1 MFVLILIQ
9 NITFLG
15 KYLTNSYSTIYKNQ
29 KQPPEVFCKKDVLR
43 NFAKFTGIHCVRV
56 SFLIKL
62 QALRIKKIS
71 SVFLLC
77 GIKSHWWNIFH
88 FLEMEAN
95 ICACIY
101 VYIHISVSLYI
112 YIKIF
117 FFLYIYIYIYKAKL
131 KNELTPS
138 WKTTQFSSYYIIF
151 LLSSKLSDCVLDHRI
166 IIN

>member
-1 MFVLILIQ
+1 MFLEI
-9 NITFLG
+9 
-15 KYLTNSYSTIYKNQ
+15 
-29 KQPPEVFCKKDVLR
+29 LR
-43 NFAKFTGIHCVRV
+43 NSLENTCVRV

-62 QALRIKKIS
+62 QALGIKKIS

-77 GIKSHWWNIFH
+77 GIKRHWWNIFH

-112 YIKIF
+112 YIYIFF

-151 LLSSKLSDCVLDHRI
+151 LLSSKLSDCLLDHRI